1 MAVFNDD
8 ISINSIIGN
17 GSSIRGDIKIN
28 GFMRIDGDLEGNLE
42 TTGNVLVGENAR
54 IAGNITARSITV
66 GGIIK
71 GNVVAPEQVHLLSS
85 SIVIGDIQTRRF
97 QADENVIV
105 HGHCISLYDE
115 TEYESASAEWENIKS
130 ILQKAIKVD

>member
-17 GSSIRGDIKIN
+17 GSSICGDIKIN

-130 ILQKAIKVD
+130 ISQKAIKVD

>member
-54 IAGNITARSITV
+54 IAGNITARYITV

-130 ILQKAIKVD
+130 ISQKAIKVD

>member
-28 GFMRIDGDLEGNLE
+28 GFMRIDGGLEGNLE

-130 ILQKAIKVD
+130 ISQKAIKVD

>member
-85 SIVIGDIQTRRF
+85 SVVIGDIQTRRF

-130 ILQKAIKVD
+130 ISQKAIKVD

>member
-85 SIVIGDIQTRRF
+85 SIVIGDIQTRQF

-115 TEYESASAEWENIKS
+115 TEYESASAELENIKS
-130 ILQKAIKVD
+130 ISQKAIKVD

>member
-105 HGHCISLYDE
+105 HGHCISLNDE

-130 ILQKAIKVD
+130 ISQKAIKVD

>member
-1 MAVFNDD
+1 
-8 ISINSIIGN
+8 
-17 GSSIRGDIKIN
+17 
-28 GFMRIDGDLEGNLE
+28 MRIDGDLEGNLE

-130 ILQKAIKVD
+130 ISQKAIKVD

>member
-54 IAGNITARSITV
+54 IAGNIMARSITV

-130 ILQKAIKVD
+130 ISQKAIKVD

>member
-71 GNVVAPEQVHLLSS
+71 GNVVAPEQVHLLPSS
-85 SIVIGDIQTRRF
+85 VVIGDIQTRRF

-105 HGHCISLYDE
+105 HGHCISLSDE

-130 ILQKAIKVD
+130 ISQKAIKVD

>member
-1 MAVFNDD
+1 MGVFNDD

-105 HGHCISLYDE
+105 HGHCISLSDE
-115 TEYESASAEWENIKS
+115 TEYESASSEWENVKS
-130 ILQKAIKVD
+130 ISQKAIKVD

>member
-8 ISINSIIGN
+8 ISINNIIGN

-130 ILQKAIKVD
+130 ISQKAIKVD

>member
-115 TEYESASAEWENIKS
+115 TEYESAYAEWENIKS
-130 ILQKAIKVD
+130 ISQKAIKVD

>member
-130 ILQKAIKVD
+130 ISQKAIKVD

>member
-105 HGHCISLYDE
+105 YGHCISLYDE

-130 ILQKAIKVD
+130 ISQKAIKVD

>member
-85 SIVIGDIQTRRF
+85 SIVIGDKRR
-97 QADENVIV
+97 DR
-105 HGHCISLYDE
+105 
-115 TEYESASAEWENIKS
+115 KS
-130 ILQKAIKVD
+130 VV

>member
-115 TEYESASAEWENIKS
+115 TEYDSASAEWENIKS
-130 ILQKAIKVD
+130 ISQKAIKVD

>member
-8 ISINSIIGN
+8 IFINSIIGN

-130 ILQKAIKVD
+130 ISQKAIKVD

>member
-54 IAGNITARSITV
+54 IAGNITARSRT
-66 GGIIK
+66 G
-71 GNVVAPEQVHLLSS
+71 SS
-85 SIVIGDIQTRRF
+85 SFFEHCYRRHTDQT
-97 QADENVIV
+97 VP
-105 HGHCISLYDE
+105 G
-115 TEYESASAEWENIKS
+115 
-130 ILQKAIKVD
+130 

>member
-115 TEYESASAEWENIKS
+115 TENESASAEWENIKS
-130 ILQKAIKVD
+130 ISQKAIKVD

>member
-17 GSSIRGDIKIN
+17 GSSIHGDIKIN

-130 ILQKAIKVD
+130 ISQKAIKVD

>member
-71 GNVVAPEQVHLLSS
+71 GNDDAPEQVHLLSS

-130 ILQKAIKVD
+130 ISQKAIKVD